1 MDYVRWVLRQRLG
14 AIEVSDASKR
24 DDLSVV
30 RVPADCVAYVTGKSG
45 RVLRAVEEEFG
56 TLLFFGKLVGDAGE
70 RMAEETERGQTIETL
85 CVLGDRRGRRGA
97 ELKVMSAVE
106 HKTPGWYVND
116 EKKLRARLKQPGDG
130 EGDGFGYDVFPFED
144 HEFSYALGAQVRFS
158 LLGLFFR
165 GFGFVGFRSFGAA
178 GGS

>member
-1 MDYVRWVLRQRLG
+1 
-14 AIEVSDASKR
+14 
-24 DDLSVV
+24 
-30 RVPADCVAYVTGKSG
+30 
-45 RVLRAVEEEFG
+45 
-56 TLLFFGKLVGDAGE
+56 
-70 RMAEETERGQTIETL
+70 
-85 CVLGDRRGRRGA
+85 
-97 ELKVMSAVE
+97 MSAVE

-158 LLGLFFR
+158 SRPLRSFR
-165 GFGFVGFRSFGAA
+165 RFRFCFRSFGAA